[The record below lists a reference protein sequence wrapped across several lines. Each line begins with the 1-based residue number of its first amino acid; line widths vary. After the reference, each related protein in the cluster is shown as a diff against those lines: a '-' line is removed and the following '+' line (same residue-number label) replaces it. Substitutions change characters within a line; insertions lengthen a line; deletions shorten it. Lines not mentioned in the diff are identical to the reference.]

1 MVPAARYPRDRCTE
15 NSGAGWDAQIQ
26 SATGRTAVVR
36 YLRARTAAGNY
47 YEDTR
52 EPLDALVP
60 LE

>member
-1 MVPAARYPRDRCTE
+1 MLKKLFSPFPTPEHFVR
-15 NSGAGWDAQIQ
+15 AQ
-26 SATGRTAVVR
+26 SKRPVFRPPSCLNPLR